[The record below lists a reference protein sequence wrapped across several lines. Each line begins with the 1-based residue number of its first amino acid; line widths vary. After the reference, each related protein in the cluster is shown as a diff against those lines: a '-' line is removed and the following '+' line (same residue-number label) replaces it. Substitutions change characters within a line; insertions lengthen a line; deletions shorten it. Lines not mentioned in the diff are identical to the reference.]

1 MVEKLVKFILGIF
14 AGLTA
19 LPFGKQAIVFIIS
32 LMPVLELRGGLIA
45 AALLKMDPVQSYLI
59 AMVGNI
65 IPVPFILLFFDSILQ
80 KMRASSI
87 PIFRSFT
94 QWVDRRVEKNRG
106 QIEKYG
112 FWGLAVFVGIPL
124 PGTGGWTG
132 ALLASLLGMPVKKS
146 SVAIGLGIV
155 LAAAIMSVVTYLI
168 PYLVRMAA

>member
-1 MVEKLVKFILGIF
+1 MVEKLVKSILGLF

-59 AMVGNI
+59 SMIGNI

-87 PIFRSFT
+87 PVFRSFT

-124 PGTGGWTG
+124 PGTGAWTG
-132 ALLASLLGMPVKKS
+132 CMIASVLHMNRTEAFKS
-146 SVAIGLGIV
+146 VMLGILMASV
-155 LAAAIMSVVTYLI
+155 IMM
-168 PYLVRMAA
+168 LVSFGVISGLVG

>member
-124 PGTGGWTG
+124 PGTGAWTG
-132 ALLASLLGMPVKKS
+132 CMIASVLHMNRTEAFKS
-146 SVAIGLGIV
+146 VMIGILMASVIMMLVSFGVISGLVG
-155 LAAAIMSVVTYLI
+155 
-168 PYLVRMAA
+168 

>member
-1 MVEKLVKFILGIF
+1 MVEKLVKFILEIF

-87 PIFRSFT
+87 PVFRSFT

-124 PGTGGWTG
+124 PGTGAWTG
-132 ALLASLLGMPVKKS
+132 CMIASVLHMNRTEAFKS
-146 SVAIGLGIV
+146 VMIGILMASVIMMLVSFGVISGLVG
-155 LAAAIMSVVTYLI
+155 
-168 PYLVRMAA
+168 